1 MHAVFKPHHFLD
13 FLYEIAENNG
23 VFSEESPTGYAMGYY
38 GNLLSAGSID
48 SVTFTADADS
58 PCYPCQKLKDGIC
71 TDLFSADTAA
81 RYGTDRKYVYNR
93 RLDLMFREVLPDIFV
108 FDEERSIDEVYARL
122 TEALTPEII
131 LLNWPRENRVELTVR
146 GLAMARKARAEHNH

>member
-23 VFSEESPTGYAMGYY
+23 VFSEESPTGHAMGYY
-38 GNLLSAGSID
+38 GNQLSAGNID
-48 SVTFTADADS
+48 TVTFTPDADS

-71 TDLFSADTAA
+71 TDTFSAEVAA

-93 RLDLMFREVLPDIFV
+93 RLDMAFHEALPDIFV
-108 FDEERSIDEVYARL
+108 FDEERSIDEVYALLSEQL
-122 TEALTPEII
+122 TAEII
-131 LLNWPRENRVELTVR
+131 LLNWPRDNRVELTLR
-146 GLAMARKARAEHNH
+146 GLAMAIDARSGK